1 MYHSRQ
7 RPLGRH
13 TLKRIRTI
21 RRWLP
26 LVHGP
31 FCKTIE
37 SGLPFPNDLSSDFFD
52 SLDFPVT
59 LVCTCVFFILL
70 FSYAVCV
77 CVAFRPPL
85 CLHFGEDGRD
95 NRYIV
100 WVHSCRICSILQ
112 TLNKKWKDWS
122 TRLYF
127 PNRLTCFSAISTISS
142 REYWKEEEEGQKRVP
157 NWMSPGHL
165 DREGAGWSLPRT
177 GDTTLL
183 YYKERW
189 RKL

>member
-1 MYHSRQ
+1 MSSMCEKVKKNYRHSYCSCGFICESLMYSSYNIRTFDFSFMVVPTQYGIALSMCVYHPRQ

-59 LVCTCVFFILL
+59 LVCTCVFFIL

-77 CVAFRPPL
+77 AQRFAHLFVCTLGKAV
-85 CLHFGEDGRD
+85 EIIDT
-95 NRYIV
+95 
-100 WVHSCRICSILQ
+100 SSESIPAG
-112 TLNKKWKDWS
+112 
-122 TRLYF
+122 YV
-127 PNRLTCFSAISTISS
+127 SS
-142 REYWKEEEEGQKRVP
+142 RRSAKNGRIDQPVYTSRI
-157 NWMSPGHL
+157 
-165 DREGAGWSLPRT
+165 D
-177 GDTTLL
+177 
-183 YYKERW
+183 
-189 RKL
+189 